1 MIHLGSG
8 HLAAFLNKFNI
19 KYLKLN
25 AENIH
30 YYTLEDQFR
39 NVVNINSEC
48 NIIVIG
54 KYQFLNNEITPIIEF
69 TLYKHGSL
77 LIPLSLYA
85 NKKELTSAIIKEN
98 RVKIISTKHHAELI
112 FLLSKHLDKYQKSE
126 FVITENIVQQ
136 QTTELN

>member
-1 MIHLGSG
+1 MIQLGS
-8 HLAAFLNKFNI
+8 LALATFLNKNNI
-19 KYLKLN
+19 NYQGLSTEKIYFF
-25 AENIH
+25 
-30 YYTLEDQFR
+30 TLEDQFG
-39 NVVNINSEC
+39 NVLNINSEC

-54 KYQFLNNEITPIIEF
+54 KYQFWNNEIAPIIEF

-98 RVKIISTKHHAELI
+98 RVKIISTKRHAELI

-126 FVITENIVQQ
+126 FVMTENIVQQ
-136 QTTELN
+136 QTTNLM

>member
-1 MIHLGSG
+1 MIQLGS
-8 HLAAFLNKFNI
+8 LALATFLNKNNI
-19 KYLKLN
+19 NYQGLN
-25 AENIH
+25 VKKI
-30 YYTLEDQFR
+30 YFFTLEDRLR

-69 TLYKHGSL
+69 TLFKHGSL

-85 NKKELTSAIIKEN
+85 NKKELTSAIIKDN
-98 RVKIISTKHHAELI
+98 HVKIVSTKRHAELI

-126 FVITENIVQQ
+126 FVMTENIVQQ
-136 QTTELN
+136 QTTNLM